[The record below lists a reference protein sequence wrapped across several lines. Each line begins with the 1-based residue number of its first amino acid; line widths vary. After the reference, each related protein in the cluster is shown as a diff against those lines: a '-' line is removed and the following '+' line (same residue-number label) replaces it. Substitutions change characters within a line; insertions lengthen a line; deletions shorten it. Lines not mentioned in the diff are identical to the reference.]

1 MAWNGGGSYS
11 SASALQFVRLRW
23 PLGYNSCEFVLEQQ
37 ANKQTYLPV
46 KEVSCFISILI
57 LLTFP
62 AFLSAEDLQNGWAAR
77 QIYLENCAA
86 CHGFDRTGF
95 IGIPLV
101 PEELT
106 AHSEA
111 AIRSLT
117 SYGIADTLMP
127 VWSCRLPLKQL
138 RQLSYYLKGTPAE
151 TIKNLEVGS
160 DGNYR
165 VVENTKWWRDSKR
178 IRKGMVLFDEYCM
191 GCHHT
196 EIEAF
201 APAYK
206 DIANKRK
213 IGAIVGQIKFPF
225 TSSTILGYTDQT
237 MPKFELTDDEI
248 KDLGA
253 YVYSFRNSQ

>member
-1 MAWNGGGSYS
+1 M
-11 SASALQFVRLRW
+11 
-23 PLGYNSCEFVLEQQ
+23 LEQQ
-37 ANKQTYLPV
+37 GNKRTHLPI
-46 KEVSCFISILI
+46 KKVSCFIFVLI
-57 LLTFP
+57 LLTLP
-62 AFLSAEDLQNGWAAR
+62 VFLSAEDLKNGWAAR

-117 SYGIADTLMP
+117 SHGIVDTLMP
-127 VWSCRLPLKQL
+127 AWSCRLPLKQL

-151 TIKNLEVGS
+151 TIKKLEVGS
-160 DGNYR
+160 DGNYK
-165 VVENTKWWRDSKR
+165 VVENTTWWRDSKR
-178 IRKGMVLFDEYCM
+178 IKKGRPLFDEYCM

-201 APAYK
+201 APAYR
-206 DIANKRK
+206 DIANKRN
-213 IGAIVGQIKFPF
+213 ISAIMGQIKFPS
-225 TSSTILGYTDQT
+225 TSSRILGYTDQT

-248 KDLGA
+248 RDLGA
-253 YVYSFRNSQ
+253 YVYSFRNSK